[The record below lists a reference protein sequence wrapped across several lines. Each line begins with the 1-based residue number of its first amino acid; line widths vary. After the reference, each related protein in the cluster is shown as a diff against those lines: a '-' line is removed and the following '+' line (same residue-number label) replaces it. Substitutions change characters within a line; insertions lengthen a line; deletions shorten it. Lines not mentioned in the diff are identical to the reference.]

1 MWFNWTKAKFVGR
14 KSFDSGVIK
23 VIQGEHYSYRQDLND
38 IIHRRA
44 VLSWTGVCWVVVDD
58 VLGTDKHNIRLHWQL
73 CNAGYDLEDNSL
85 ALQTE
90 AGPVNITVL
99 GLAEGLKCE
108 VLKADKNEP
117 AGWQSLYYG
126 RYEPSPVL
134 ICSQQANLPARFIT
148 LIVLDDVQEDVFW
161 SENGSLSWTL
171 CKSGRKY
178 VIGLNSI
185 SDSGKS
191 VFNFIEHDSKKMSLD

>member
-1 MWFNWTKAKFVGR
+1 
-14 KSFDSGVIK
+14 VI
-23 VIQGEHYSYRQDLND
+23 
-38 IIHRRA
+38 
-44 VLSWTGVCWVVVDD
+44 VDD
-58 VLGTDKHNIRLHWQL
+58 VLGTDRHIIRLHWQL
-73 CNAGYDLEDNSL
+73 CNTEYDLKDNSL

-90 AGPVNITVL
+90 PGPVNITVL

-108 VLKADKNEP
+108 VLKADKNSP

-134 ICSQQANLPARFIT
+134 ICSQLANLPARFVT

-161 SENGSLSWTL
+161 SENVNLSWTL

-178 VIGLNSI
+178 VVGLNSI
-185 SDSGKS
+185 SDSGNS
-191 VFNFIEHDSKKMSLD
+191 AFNFIEHDSKRMSLD